1 MKLVWMV
8 VALLP
13 ALLPVTWAAA
23 MEPAAQNTS
32 ASQELTLEAVLQSAQ
47 SRFPD
52 VIQALA
58 DQEMARQ
65 GIERARS
72 AFDPRISS
80 ESYVRSSGFWDGS
93 AIDNQVKKRIGF
105 ANAEVYG
112 GYRIS
117 RGEFP
122 LYEDELFT
130 NRGGETKIGIA
141 LSLLRDRSIDPDR
154 LALTNS
160 AIASDSAALALT
172 ETRQEVQRQA
182 TRSYQNWLAAGFKL
196 NVYRE
201 LLAIAEQRDAAI
213 ARRIVHGDAA
223 PILQTENRRNLLRRK
238 ALVVEAEQEFVVAG
252 QSLSLFWRGLESG
265 EPQIPSATM
274 LPPEWRVPE
283 AVRAGS
289 SEALVEGVLSR
300 HPLLG
305 RLDNDIAQKRQQ
317 LRLLRN
323 RLAPKLDLRAELS
336 NDFGGGSAT
345 REGVDTIVQLQFELP
360 LGLRAQRS
368 ELRAAEAE
376 LRGLR
381 SQRQLQADRLR
392 VSVLQLIERLNRLHE
407 GIQLAL
413 DAEVQNEL
421 LETAERELFEQGASD
436 FFLLNLREENTADAR
451 IQRIQAKQRF
461 LLAKADYEAT
471 LARDFWGDRLS
482 ANPTID

>member
-1 MKLVWMV
+1 MSFRKKLVWMV
-8 VALLP
+8 AALLP
-13 ALLPVTWAAA
+13 AAWAAA
-23 MEPAAQNTS
+23 MEPGTQN
-32 ASQELTLEAVLQSAQ
+32 AVESQVLRLDEVLQSAQ

-65 GIERARS
+65 GIEQARS

-122 LYEDELFT
+122 VYEDELFT

-160 AIASDSAALALT
+160 AIESDSAALALT

-213 ARRIVHGDAA
+213 ARRIGHGDAA

-238 ALVVEAEQEFVVAG
+238 ALVVEAEQDFVVAG
-252 QSLSLFWRGLESG
+252 QSLSLYWRSLESG
-265 EPQIPSATM
+265 EPQSPSAAM
-274 LPPEWRVPE
+274 LPAEWQVPE

-289 SEALVEGVLSR
+289 SEVLVEGVLSR

-305 RLDNDIAQKRQQ
+305 RLDNEIAQKQQQ

-336 NDFGGGSAT
+336 NDFGRGSAT
-345 REGVDTIVQLQFELP
+345 RDGVDTTVQLQFELP
-360 LGLRAQRS
+360 IGLRAQRA

-381 SQRQLQADRLR
+381 SQRQLQADRLE
-392 VSVLQLIERLNRLHE
+392 VSVLQLIERLNRLHQ

-421 LETAERELFEQGASD
+421 LETAEREMFEQGASD

-461 LLAKADYEAT
+461 LLAKADYEAA
-471 LARDFWGDRLS
+471 LARDFRGDRLT